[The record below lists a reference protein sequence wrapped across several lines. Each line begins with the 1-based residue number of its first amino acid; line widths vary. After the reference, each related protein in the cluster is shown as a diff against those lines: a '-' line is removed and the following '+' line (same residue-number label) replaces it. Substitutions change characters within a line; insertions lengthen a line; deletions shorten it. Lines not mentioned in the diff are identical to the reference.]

1 MQSSVRVALLRR
13 SVPTTPVSVYQ
24 QRRSFLGSFFGGG
37 NKSTSTTSSSSSASS
52 TPSSSAGKSSW
63 PFGGRA
69 ETTTTTT
76 TSVSSSNAAARAA
89 GEQLV
94 DAGLA
99 LLDHARA
106 NDKYS
111 SEEMHHIDNLLQI
124 VFVSDNT
131 SGGSDAQTLSS
142 LPQQFE
148 AAAEAYIAF
157 HSSTHQDA
165 AKIALVVM
173 ESFVPFEVGN
183 MFQFVDWGVF
193 SEEEQLQLI
202 LFTKAVLGGE
212 EELGEAAA
220 AILGKEAC
228 HAPEEGDVSSTTT
241 TTTSISK
248 LAHHLREVSVPKI
261 DAYTSITKFLESSES
276 IHLNAQLV
284 VLLGRL
290 MQVFDPEG
298 TGRVALH
305 EVEESLKRVTG
316 EVEAE
321 RLLAGLRESAQV
333 DDKPQGEGAEAV
345 PFITYATLLRMI
357 QTSSKPSSTAGAT
370 PAH

>member
-1 MQSSVRVALLRR
+1 MQSSVRAALLMR
-13 SVPTTPVSVYQ
+13 SSLPSAVYQQ

-37 NKSTSTTSSSSSASS
+37 KTTSTSSSSSGSPA
-52 TPSSSAGKSSW
+52 PSLGGKSSW
-63 PFGGRA
+63 PFGGKSS
-69 ETTTTTT
+69 TTT
-76 TSVSSSNAAARAA
+76 TSTTVSSSNAAARAA

-106 NDKYS
+106 NDKYN
-111 SEEMHHIDNLLQI
+111 SEEMQHIDNLLQI

-131 SGGSDAQTLSS
+131 SGGSDAQTLGS

-148 AAAEAYIAF
+148 AAAEAYMAF

-183 MFQFVDWGVF
+183 MFQFVDWSVF
-193 SEEEQLQLI
+193 SEDERMQLI

-212 EELGEAAA
+212 EELGEATTAIMGVDAA
-220 AILGKEAC
+220 PTG
-228 HAPEEGDVSSTTT
+228 GDGDGL
-241 TTTSISK
+241 TTTSIST

-316 EVEAE
+316 EDEAE

-333 DDKPQGEGAEAV
+333 DKPQVEGEEAV

-357 QTSSKPSSTAGAT
+357 QTSSKPSSSR
-370 PAH
+370 